1 MLDVNKFKK
10 INDSYGHV
18 EGDKA
23 LIRCA
28 NALKEANKNSRNFN
42 GRFGGADYIIIAEL
56 YNDE

>member
-1 MLDVNKFKK
+1 MLDINKFKK

-28 NALKEANKNSRNFN
+28 NALKEANK
-42 GRFGGADYIIIAEL
+42 Y
-56 YNDE
+56 